1 MKTLTFMGRNVN
13 LQIMGEN
20 GENSHIH
27 WVFSIQVFF
36 KCNGDLS
43 YKYEHE
49 MREII
54 NSLTSLQNAKW

>member
-1 MKTLTFMGRNVN
+1 MGRNVN

-20 GENSHIH
+20 RENSHIH
-27 WVFSIQVFF
+27 WVFLIQVFF
-36 KCNGDLS
+36 KCNVKSGDLS
-43 YKYEHE
+43 YNYEHE